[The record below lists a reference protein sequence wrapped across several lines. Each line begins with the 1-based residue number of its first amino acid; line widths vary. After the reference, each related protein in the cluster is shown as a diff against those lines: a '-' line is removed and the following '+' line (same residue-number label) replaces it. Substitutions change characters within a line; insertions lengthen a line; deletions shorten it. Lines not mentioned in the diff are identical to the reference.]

1 MRAVPPPALPAI
13 VLAAGQSRR
22 MGRPKSALPAGGSH
36 TFASRIAETL
46 EASGLAPIVFV
57 TSTDGTAVLD
67 GALGRWRARVA
78 VIENPHAE
86 RGQLSTLRC
95 GLEHLGV
102 AQPAALVTLIDVPF
116 TTTRT
121 IGDLIAAW
129 HADHAPVVRPSSGV
143 RHGHPI
149 VIGTEAIHAL
159 ANADPETHTMRDV
172 LGLFAGRR
180 REIAVD
186 EAWRLAD
193 IDTTAEH
200 EDALREFM
208 IRARTSDGPDA
219 T

>member
-1 MRAVPPPALPAI
+1 
-13 VLAAGQSRR
+13 
-22 MGRPKSALPAGGSH
+22 MGRPKSALSAGASH

-67 GALGRWRARVA
+67 GALGRWRPRVG
-78 VIENPHAE
+78 VIENPHPD
-86 RGQLSTLRC
+86 RGQLSSLRC

-102 AQPAALVTLIDVPF
+102 ALPAALVTLIDVPF
-116 TTTRT
+116 TTPRT

-129 HADHAPVVRPSSGV
+129 RAYHAPVVRPSSGD

-149 VIGTEAIHAL
+149 VIGTDAIRAL
-159 ANADPETHTMRDV
+159 AKADPETHTMRDV
-172 LGLFAGRR
+172 LGLFAGSR
-180 REIAVD
+180 REVAVD
-186 EAWRLAD
+186 EVWRLAD
-193 IDTTAEH
+193 IDTPAEH
-200 EDALREFM
+200 ADALREFM